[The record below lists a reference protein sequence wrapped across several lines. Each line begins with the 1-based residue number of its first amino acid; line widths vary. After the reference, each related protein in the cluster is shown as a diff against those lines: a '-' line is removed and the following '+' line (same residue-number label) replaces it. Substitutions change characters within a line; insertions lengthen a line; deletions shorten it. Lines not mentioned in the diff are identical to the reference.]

1 MTCSAGSKDRL
12 TEWVSCGRIG
22 RAIGLKGECAVFWND
37 VQCPVDVG
45 EELFVGVK
53 DGKEYRSYKIAALR
67 KQGRFDVVRLEG
79 VDDRAAA
86 QELANSELVRPAE
99 SLPKLPEGQHYCY
112 QILGM
117 DVWTEDGRK
126 LGTIDRIFTAGE
138 NDVYE
143 VLPDGGK
150 RGDEILIPAIKD
162 VVLSVDI
169 EAKKMVIRPMKGMLE

>member
-1 MTCSAGSKDRL
+1 L

-37 VQCPVDVG
+37 VECPVGVG
-45 EELFVGVK
+45 GELFVEVK
-53 DGKEYRSYKIAALR
+53 DGSEYRSYKIAALR

-79 VDDRAAA
+79 IESREAA
-86 QELANSELVRPAE
+86 QELANTELVRPAE
-99 SLPKLPEGQHYCY
+99 SLPELPEGQYYCY

-117 DVWTEDGRK
+117 GVWTDDGSR
-126 LGTIDRIFTAGE
+126 LGTVDRIFTAGE

-150 RGDEILIPAIKD
+150 RGDEILIPAIKE
-162 VVLSVDI
+162 VVLSVDV
-169 EAKKMVIRPMKGMLE
+169 EAKRMVIRPMKGMLD